1 MTDFLDDPPAEPVK
15 ERHPVRT
22 TMFVVLSLV
31 LVAALAA
38 GGYVWNLAR
47 TFNSGSHTIAGALPE
62 TGPERATTAGDSQ
75 NILLIG
81 SDTRDPGADAR
92 SDTMMLVHL
101 PGDRSG
107 VYVMSIMRDTWTD
120 IPGYGEHKINAAMAF
135 GGVPLMVETV
145 QGLFD
150 VPIDHV
156 AVIDFEGF
164 KGLTTALGGVE
175 VNNEVPF
182 QSSGENGEYF
192 AAGPITLEG
201 DSALKFVRERYAF
214 TDGDYQRVK
223 NQQAFVGGLMTRFL
237 SKETRSNPLRINDVV
252 AEISPFL
259 SVDESLDAA
268 AAGSLALELRNVRS
282 TDIHMFTL
290 PNLGVGTSVD
300 GQSIVIKDDAA
311 IAEISNALKGDTM
324 TAYADGLEGEN
335 Y

>member
-1 MTDFLDDPPAEPVK
+1 MTDFLDNPPAEPVK

-22 TMFVVLSLV
+22 TMIVLLSLI

-47 TFNSGSHTIAGALPE
+47 TFNSGSHTIADALPE
-62 TGPERATTAGDSQ
+62 TGPERAATAGDSQ

-120 IPGYGEHKINAAMAF
+120 IPGYGEHKINAAMAL

-182 QSSGENGEYF
+182 QSSGANGEYF
-192 AAGPITLEG
+192 EAGPITLEG

-237 SKETRSNPLRINDVV
+237 STETLSNPLKINDVV

-282 TDIHMFTL
+282 GDIHMFTL
-290 PNLGVGTSVD
+290 PNLGVGTSSD

-311 IAEISNALKGDTM
+311 IAEISNALKSDMM
-324 TAYADGLEGEN
+324 TAYADGLNGEN

>member
-1 MTDFLDDPPAEPVK
+1 
-15 ERHPVRT
+15 
-22 TMFVVLSLV
+22 MFVLLSLV

-47 TFNSGSHTIAGALPE
+47 TFNAESHTITNALPA
-62 TGPERATTAGDSQ
+62 TSPERATTAGDSQ

-120 IPGYGEHKINAAMAF
+120 IPGHGEHKINAAMAL

-164 KGLTTALGGVE
+164 KGLTKALGGVE

-182 QSSGENGEYF
+182 QSSGANGEYF
-192 AAGPITLEG
+192 DAGPITLEG

-223 NQQAFVGGLMTRFL
+223 NQQAFVSGLISRFL
-237 SKETRSNPLRINDVV
+237 STETLSNPLKINDVV

-268 AAGSLALELRNVRS
+268 AAGSLAVELRNVRS
-282 TDIHMFTL
+282 GDIHMFTL
-290 PNLGVGTSVD
+290 PNLGVGTSSD

-311 IAEISNALKGDTM
+311 IAEISSALKGDM
-324 TAYADGLEGEN
+324 ITAYADGLNGEN